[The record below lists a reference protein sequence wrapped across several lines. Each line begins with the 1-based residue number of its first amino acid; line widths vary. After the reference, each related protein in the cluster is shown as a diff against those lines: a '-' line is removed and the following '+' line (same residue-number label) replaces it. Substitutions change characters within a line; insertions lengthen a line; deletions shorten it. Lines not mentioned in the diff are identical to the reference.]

1 MSRTTT
7 GNKRRLSVT
16 INTEYYDK
24 LPYYTEG
31 PVGALLSRVLSQTLG
46 KHCEQFSRC
55 GAV

>member
-1 MSRTTT
+1 MTHTTT
-7 GNKRRLSVT
+7 GNNRRLSIT

-46 KHCEQFSRC
+46 KHCERFSRC
-55 GAV
+55 GVV